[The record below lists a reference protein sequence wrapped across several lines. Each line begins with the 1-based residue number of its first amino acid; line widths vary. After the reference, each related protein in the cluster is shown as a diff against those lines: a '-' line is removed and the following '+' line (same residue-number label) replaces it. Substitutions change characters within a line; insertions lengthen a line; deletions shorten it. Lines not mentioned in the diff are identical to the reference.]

1 MERTLVLIK
10 PDAVK
15 KKLIGKIISIYED
28 NGLSILDSYMCVPTA
43 EVLAKHYSEH
53 IDRDFYPS
61 LIEFMTSSNVVVLL
75 IGGQN
80 AINVVRDINGSTNPA
95 KARPCSIRYLYGD
108 SVQINSV
115 HGSANPE
122 EAEKEIAIWFKE
134 TTF

>member
-1 MERTLVLIK
+1 MEKTLVLIK

-43 EVLAKHYSEH
+43 KVLAEHYSEH

-61 LIEFMTSSNVVVLL
+61 LIEFMTSSSVVVLL

-108 SVQINSV
+108 SVQLNSV
-115 HGSANPE
+115 HGSANAE
-122 EAEKEIAIWFKE
+122 EAEKEIAIWFKD
-134 TTF
+134 TNF